1 MVRGL
6 EGLYKA
12 MGSVVVDGGVFGV
25 MECLMKD
32 KSRLSSGGGA
42 PGVPVL
48 MPGCFHFELVLY
60 LAPESL
66 LEAVETS
73 AEPACSPSGIQMMIS
88 I

>member
-1 MVRGL
+1 M
-6 EGLYKA
+6 
-12 MGSVVVDGGVFGV
+12 VDGGVFGV
-25 MECLMKD
+25 MEWNVWTLED
-32 KSRLSSGGGA
+32 KSSGGDA

-48 MPGCFHFELVLY
+48 MAGCFHFKLVLY

>member
-1 MVRGL
+1 M
-6 EGLYKA
+6 
-12 MGSVVVDGGVFGV
+12 VDGGVFGV

-32 KSRLSSGGGA
+32 KSSGGGA

-48 MPGCFHFELVLY
+48 LPGCFHFKLVLY

-73 AEPACSPSGIQMMIS
+73 AEPAYSPSGIQMMIS